1 MFIINIVYIYVYI
14 IYYVKIIYEA
24 NLNYRDEVINFLIVN

>member
-14 IYYVKIIYEA
+14 IYYVKIISEA